1 MVQFITPER
10 KGEIIMFL
18 QKLIKDLDEKCS
30 LYNEIHQY
38 VDELEARQV
47 PRDAGTTYKFC

>member
-1 MVQFITPER
+1 
-10 KGEIIMFL
+10 MFL